1 MSKSTLDRY
10 RRSNHLDNEEAITIV
25 KTLTYLRY
33 LHSDAME
40 DEQYKN
46 TFYPTDVK
54 IKNKGGLYLVR
65 KEMFPFFQSLLGRI
79 MQYFK
84 HNPIQRCDNEKFQIF
99 ISDMG
104 SANENT
110 NETWRLFIIGL
121 TELHITDAV
130 PEVSIETFGTIF
142 RNLFSKSLHVFM
154 NQERKRVERERI
166 SFKDKNSLRTY
177 LGSMDLMNEYK
188 KSKL

>member
-1 MSKSTLDRY
+1 
-10 RRSNHLDNEEAITIV
+10 
-25 KTLTYLRY
+25 
-33 LHSDAME
+33 
-40 DEQYKN
+40 
-46 TFYPTDVK
+46 
-54 IKNKGGLYLVR
+54 
-65 KEMFPFFQSLLGRI
+65 
-79 MQYFK
+79 
-84 HNPIQRCDNEKFQIF
+84 
-99 ISDMG
+99 MG

-121 TELHITDAV
+121 TELDITEVV
-130 PEVSIETFGTIF
+130 PEVSIETFQTIF
-142 RNLFSKSLHVFM
+142 RNFFSKSLHVFM